1 MAKKERKNVGRR
13 SLALFLTL
21 VLMISSVQ
29 ITAFG
34 ASYPD
39 QVMKGSY
46 IVDENGNAI
55 HTEETMVEE
64 DGFKLWKT
72 IEQTGLNEFDITL
85 KVQTSETITTND
97 AAIAIVIDNSS
108 SMKEGA
114 GGGSRQNRL
123 QAIQE
128 ILTENGGFLDDL
140 VADNANGNVYV
151 SVIKFDAN
159 AHKVT
164 EWMDITEAGNLS
176 DVKDDVNEIQLGSG
190 TNIQGGLLLARNRL
204 MMDDVAGAGA
214 KYVVLLS
221 DGAPYDVSDVNTG
234 TSEVEYIEG
243 YKTSGDVA
251 ASRAE
256 AVAGQIRRSGVTIY
270 SVGYGF
276 SDDVLEHISG
286 SEERTFS
293 GNDSEA
299 IRAAFADI
307 AESASEGMSGAG
319 TSVSDPM
326 GQSNT
331 MGQYII
337 LGDVSGLNGV
347 AANGN
352 SLVWNLDPETADQD
366 VSEDGL
372 TTTYTYEIS
381 YPITLN
387 TAAPGFEEFEEDG
400 SVKYYPTNGYT
411 YLNVP
416 QDNGSV
422 KKIAFL
428 VPGVNGE
435 IPELDWTVEYYLQ
448 DEESLGS
455 APTYTLDKS
464 KNMGLAD
471 LHSSV
476 YAPDFEDEEYKNEYA
491 DDDYV
496 YAGGNPI
503 MVIREEGNVMK
514 LYYNIISAKVY
525 ENHYYKTDK
534 ILADGTEVIAEY
546 AETADKSYEKDV
558 KINTEYS
565 AEPELE
571 YGSAMYELDF
581 TNPENNQITVYKDGE
596 NKIDLFYT
604 RLIDERATTSAI
616 VKHVYTTYGYELNE
630 DDKYELVELG
640 SQEEVAE
647 QASDLKA
654 TTMFDVSAE
663 PLEDYSDFELNPA
676 LGDYE
681 DMLQED
687 GTLSF
692 KVAEDPEDNVRT
704 LYFEKVIDN
713 RERIDI
719 TVNHYYTK
727 TIVSYED
734 GEEVIS
740 YEPNGIKGH
749 SEEDIAYKGE
759 SYTAYEIYSYDG
771 DIYEADAGNADKL
784 YIESLEGEVVIDLY
798 YNLVVRPEKTELI
811 VDHTWRTFTEVTRE
825 ITEEYFDEATS
836 STALRVIGTETE
848 TIVTEDHY
856 IDGSKNPVELFEG
869 EGYSAPLKSWG
880 EGYEYN
886 EEESKRYG
894 IGGEDAYLE
903 LFYDKHEERDDREE
917 AAIDVQHKYYT
928 YVTSIIDGEIET
940 VKVTDGIE
948 EEAYDEYKAGDEF
961 TAVAVPNYKDNEYV
975 QITDESNL
983 GPVILQPGTNA
994 TIVIE
999 YERETNALVETEYV
1013 VNYEYRTYDM
1023 SIGEDGVAVYGEPT
1037 IETVTGEA
1045 ISGYVG
1051 EKVVLDPGSRAGFTP
1066 LSDNPGLEHFLA
1078 ADGNEWTFVH
1088 EKYNDLAK
1096 VPVSVN
1102 HHYTT
1107 VTIAENGTSSSESF
1121 SVKEAEVEV
1130 YAGES
1135 FSAEAV
1141 LNGFDLVALGINN
1154 AEVEA
1159 KAEVTVTV
1167 EGKTVIDFYYT
1178 KTVDDSVPV
1187 NYSIEH
1193 VYNYYDWNGS
1203 LIVSSVADPITTGTG
1218 YLGTPITATPEPNG
1232 YALVDAEF
1240 DGADLDIAKAEH
1252 TVILTEG
1259 ENKIVFTYELHKE
1272 RDKVDVRVIH
1282 NYYQNEEALN
1292 AEDGEPLEKVE
1303 LTETEVYEEESYT
1316 AELLEKEGFKFHS
1329 ADPEELTIIVSEEGE
1344 NLIIVNYVKKEAS
1357 YKVVHIYNKNYT
1369 EEGRSSES
1377 FSGYHGDVIEADDI
1391 ARVNNYGGKNY
1402 TFISVSA
1409 DIELDAD
1416 EEKVITLVYNRT
1428 VSGPKPP
1435 RKPDPVDPPVEPPVD
1450 PEEPIEIEEPE
1461 VPLGPAPDLPEEP
1474 VEIFDEDVPLAD
1486 VPKTGDSMMLYVVSA
1501 IISAL
1506 GLVFLALT
1514 GKKKIEE

>member
-1 MAKKERKNVGRR
+1 MAKRERKNVGRR

-85 KVQTSETITTND
+85 KVQTSETVISND
-97 AAIAIVIDNSS
+97 AAIQLVIDTSS
-108 SMKEGA
+108 SMQYCA
-114 GGGSRQNRL
+114 TCGGHKGNGFGVRCNDRNHTENRL
-123 QAIQE
+123 DAIKE
-128 ILTENGGFLDDL
+128 ILAAENGFLDDL
-140 VADNANGNVYV
+140 AVANTGRVLVSVVTYGEGANTRHEWVNIKEKANLAAVKATINNLSAPDNATNMHAGLMLANNRLDM
-151 SVIKFDAN
+151 SAIAN
-159 AHKVT
+159 A
-164 EWMDITEAGNLS
+164 A
-176 DVKDDVNEIQLGSG
+176 VKY
-190 TNIQGGLLLARNRL
+190 T
-204 MMDDVAGAGA
+204 
-214 KYVVLLS
+214 VLLS
-221 DGAPYDVSDVNTG
+221 DGFANCVGKESNSTTSISLSGRMPSDSNP
-234 TSEVEYIEG
+234 TSEGTRKATAMAAE
-243 YKTSGDVA
+243 VA
-251 ASRAE
+251 KKSTVYA
-256 AVAGQIRRSGVTIY
+256 
-270 SVGYGF
+270 VGYGVDEEYL
-276 SDDVLEHISG
+276 SDIIG
-286 SEERTFS
+286 SEDNVFVGT
-293 GNDSEA
+293 DSES
-299 IRAAFADI
+299 ISEVFSHIAD
-307 AESASEGMSGAG
+307 SAVEGMSGAG
-319 TSVSDPM
+319 TKVIDPM
-326 GQSNT
+326 GQFIVLNAE
-331 MGQYII
+331 
-337 LGDVSGLNGV
+337 GLEG
-347 AANGN
+347 AIANGN
-352 SLVWNLDPETADQD
+352 GLEWNLDPSKAEISWNDDNT
-366 VSEDGL
+366 VK
-372 TTTYTYEIS
+372 TYTYEIT

-464 KNMGLAD
+464 KDMGLAD

-503 MVIREEGNVMK
+503 MVIREENNVMK

-534 ILADGTEVIAEY
+534 ILADGTEVISEY

-571 YGSAMYELDF
+571 YGNAMYELDF

-647 QASDLKA
+647 QASELKA

-704 LYFEKVIDN
+704 LYFETVIDN

-784 YIESLEGEVVIDLY
+784 YIESLESEVVIDLY

-836 STALRVIGTETE
+836 STAIRVIGTETE

-856 IDGSKNPVELFEG
+856 IDGSENPVELFIG
-869 EGYSAPLKSWG
+869 EGYTAPKEVWG

-903 LFYDKHEERDDREE
+903 LFYDKYEEQDDREE
-917 AAIDVQHKYYT
+917 AAIDVLHKYYT

-975 QITDESNL
+975 QITDESDL

-999 YERETNALVETEYV
+999 YERETNALVDTEYV

-1023 SIGEDGVAVYGEPT
+1023 NIGEDGVAVYGEPT

-1135 FSAEAV
+1135 FRAEAV
-1141 LNGFDLVALGINN
+1141 LNGFDLVALGINS

-1178 KTVDDSVPV
+1178 KTVDNSVPV

-1193 VYNYYDWNGS
+1193 VYNYYDWDGS

-1316 AELLEKEGFKFHS
+1316 AELLEKDGFKFHS
-1329 ADPEELTIIVSEEGE
+1329 ANP
-1344 NLIIVNYVKKEAS
+1344 
-1357 YKVVHIYNKNYT
+1357 
-1369 EEGRSSES
+1369 
-1377 FSGYHGDVIEADDI
+1377 
-1391 ARVNNYGGKNY
+1391 
-1402 TFISVSA
+1402 
-1409 DIELDAD
+1409 
-1416 EEKVITLVYNRT
+1416 
-1428 VSGPKPP
+1428 
-1435 RKPDPVDPPVEPPVD
+1435 
-1450 PEEPIEIEEPE
+1450 
-1461 VPLGPAPDLPEEP
+1461 
-1474 VEIFDEDVPLAD
+1474 
-1486 VPKTGDSMMLYVVSA
+1486 
-1501 IISAL
+1501 
-1506 GLVFLALT
+1506 
-1514 GKKKIEE
+1514 